1 MFTQCHQWLN
11 QNGIFASR
19 EEIDFLDQI
28 TSYAVVPKN
37 YLLMPQDRPVEKL
50 YFINKGITR
59 LLRLHNDT
67 DTTIAFVKENEFAST
82 IIYLLNQVPSP
93 CAIETCSETE
103 LLYWTRD
110 DIIRLKESTSLG
122 KKLEVTLTELLLAW
136 NQDREVDKLTLNPE
150 ARYLKLIDTHPMVIQ
165 QVALKHIASYL
176 GIHQDSL
183 SRIRKR
189 LNEKI

>member
-1 MFTQCHQWLN
+1 MFKQCHQWLN
-11 QNGIFASR
+11 KNGIFASR
-19 EEIDFLDQI
+19 EEVEFLDHI
-28 TSYAVVPKN
+28 TSFTIVPKDHI
-37 YLLMPQDRPVEKL
+37 LMPQNKPVENL

-59 LLRLHNDT
+59 LFRIHNGI

-93 CAIETCSETE
+93 CAIETCTETE
-103 LLYWTRD
+103 LLCWTRD
-110 DIIRLKESTSLG
+110 DIIQLKENTSLG
-122 KKLEVTLTELLLAW
+122 NRLEVVLTELLLAW
-136 NQDREVDKLTLNPE
+136 NQDREVDKLSLDPGE
-150 ARYLKLIDTHPMVIQ
+150 RYLKLIDTHPLAIQ

-189 LNEKI
+189 LNKRI